1 MSKIL
6 KYIFAILLL
15 ANIYVLFNLKS
26 EQQTFKNDVELYYYA
41 INADKTKSFNT
52 SLPEEKE
59 ITTLISQLTKLGS
72 SYNLTIPAI
81 HYTPMKDSGNGYKS
95 LSFTLAVSGD
105 YERIRQYIYKM
116 ETLRKFIYIES
127 LTIRKGAGEDNSL
140 TVDLSVSTLFK

>member
-1 MSKIL
+1 
-6 KYIFAILLL
+6 
-15 ANIYVLFNLKS
+15 
-26 EQQTFKNDVELYYYA
+26 
-41 INADKTKSFNT
+41 
-52 SLPEEKE
+52 
-59 ITTLISQLTKLGS
+59 
-72 SYNLTIPAI
+72 
-81 HYTPMKDSGNGYKS
+81 MKDSGNGYKS